1 MKPKNQSLTKKKWG
15 SYPSVSV
22 IFNISVALSVAGFLG
37 LLFLFANELSVALL
51 ENLEVKVYLKKDL
64 SEAESIKIRDKIAEM
79 PFVRYENG
87 QPGLRYVSGTDAEKM
102 LIEKTGEDFKQI
114 LDFNV
119 LPGTYFVKIKQEY
132 SEKTTFEEVKNSL
145 LKTEGVSEVV
155 REEAALSEINN
166 NLEKIALVMLFFT
179 FIFALAS
186 AVLIDNAVRLALY
199 SQRFLI
205 RSMQLVGAEANFIR
219 KPYLQNAALNGILAS
234 FSATIMVFMLNLL
247 LTYITEDIVLPF
259 YKFAALTFVLII
271 LGIGI
276 STASTFW
283 AVNKY
288 LKKSLEDLF

>member
-37 LLFLFANELSVALL
+37 LLFLFAEELSVALR

-64 SEAESIKIRDKIAEM
+64 SEPESIKIRDKIAEM

-87 QPGLRYVSGTDAEKM
+87 QPALRYVSGADAEKM

-132 SEKTTFEEVKNSL
+132 SDKIAFEEVKNSF
-145 LKTEGVSEVV
+145 LKTEGVTEVV

-234 FSATIMVFMLNLL
+234 ISATIMVFILNLL

-259 YKFAALTFVLII
+259 YKFVGLTFVLII

>member
-1 MKPKNQSLTKKKWG
+1 MTKKKWG

-37 LLFLFANELSVALL
+37 LLFLFAEELSVALR

-64 SEAESIKIRDKIAEM
+64 SEPESIKIRDKIAEM

-87 QPGLRYVSGTDAEKM
+87 QPALRYVSGADAEKM

-132 SEKTTFEEVKNSL
+132 SDKIAFEEVKNSF
-145 LKTEGVSEVV
+145 LKTEGVTEVV

-234 FSATIMVFMLNLL
+234 ISATIMVFILNLL

-259 YKFAALTFVLII
+259 YKFVGLTFVLII